1 MTRPARHRF
10 LKRRTSAQANATLA
24 ATALLTAAR
33 NRGIDVD
40 VAAAAGGELILILVA
55 PLKVPRNVRRWFE
68 IWLLENFH
76 DEVRDLVLQENAVR
90 PEAAS

>member
-55 PLKVPRNVRRWFE
+55 PLKVPRNVRRWFA
-68 IWLLENFH
+68 IWLNKFR
-76 DEVRDLVLQENAVR
+76 DEVGAIVQAENAGGR
-90 PEAAS
+90 S